1 MVFVVEI
8 NQTAV
13 VPITTSEGGSPAL
26 FVRVYYG
33 INTLIKYY
41 VTSVLIHSI
50 GHSVMGVVPASFA
63 SLSSVHL
70 LICAMQKNERLVM
83 VSAGACE
90 CRFPLGSALPHLPST
105 PFAVELWHENIT
117 TDKISKAV
125 I

>member
-1 MVFVVEI
+1 MSQVHLF
-8 NQTAV
+8 TAEV
-13 VPITTSEGGSPAL
+13 IP
-26 FVRVYYG
+26 FW
-33 INTLIKYY
+33 
-41 VTSVLIHSI
+41 VLRPPH
-50 GHSVMGVVPASFA
+50 FA
-63 SLSSVHL
+63 SLSSVYV
-70 LICAMQKNERLVM
+70 LICAMQKNERLAM